1 MDGYKRLKR
10 ITAGNKQMGNA
21 LICALLLPTIG
32 TTRRMREFGMRI
44 STIIARIPTTMW
56 VSGRTTAFS
65 SNLKQR
71 IVEPQGCIIQRYAK
85 SDERPLF
92 GRATEDQR
100 RTGKR

>member
-1 MDGYKRLKR
+1 
-10 ITAGNKQMGNA
+10 MGNT
-21 LICALLLPTIG
+21 LTCASSLLTTG
-32 TTRRMREFGMRI
+32 TTRRLQEFGMRI
-44 STIIARIPTTMW
+44 STMYVGTRTTMW
-56 VSGRTTAFS
+56 VFARTTALS
-65 SNLKQR
+65 SNLNKG